1 MKIQVHKALIALLV
15 FCAVTFES
23 IAQEELKPR
32 PSPLSMVTMKYQDSY
47 VKVTYGQPHK
57 KGRDIF
63 GALVPYGNV
72 WRTGANEATEITLT
86 DDMLIGGENL
96 EAGTYTLFTIP
107 GKEKWTVIF
116 NKELGQWGSYNY
128 NEKADA
134 MRLEVTAQ
142 KEEKTI
148 WEPFTIEF
156 DQRNSTATMLM
167 MWDQTKVAIPM
178 SFVDH

>member
-1 MKIQVHKALIALLV
+1 MKIRVHKGLIALLV
-15 FCAVTFES
+15 FCAVSYES
-23 IAQEELKPR
+23 TAQEELKPR
-32 PSPLSMVTMKYQDSY
+32 PSPLSVVTMKYHDSY
-47 VKVTYGQPHK
+47 VKVTYGRPHK

-86 DDMLIGGENL
+86 GNMLVAGKEL
-96 EAGTYTLFTIP
+96 EAGTYTLFSIP

-116 NKELGQWGSYNY
+116 NKEVGQWGAYNY
-128 NEKADA
+128 NDKSDA
-134 MRLEVTAQ
+134 LRIEVPAQ

-156 DQRNSTATMLM
+156 DQRNSTAEMLM

-178 SFVDH
+178 SFVD